1 MSSRVLRKLGLQTE
15 KDLIIPGDEASD
27 TEADFSSGGTK
38 KKLNLNRYDLLNQQS
53 HSESEVKE
61 DDDHETTGSLNASE
75 AGGAHNE
82 NKDAQKRKKKKKKKK
97 CSSSKAQNPRSSEDN
112 FEDEVERSVR
122 EVNQILGEPCKQ
134 ATASSESDI
143 FTSSNKVKLL
153 AVEAKFLNAN
163 NELKRMFGSRVVHA
177 ESNSKRKSRG
187 RAHVKQTI
195 LVTAKDTWPP
205 VGKPGI
211 SMKLVNK
218 TSFSSDG
225 SILHFAF
232 EHSVQYQQVQMK
244 FLEAVESL
252 NPDNIVA
259 ILNTNSYH
267 IDALLQLSELCRH
280 SEDFSMA
287 ADLVE
292 RALFCFESCFHPSF
306 NVTASNSLCRL
317 DYCKQEN
324 RGFFIALFKHTLSVG
339 NHACYRTALEL
350 CKVLLSL
357 DPETDPLAI
366 ILLIDF
372 YALRAQEYAWLIK
385 FYEEWEPDRNLS
397 QEYAWLIKFYEEW
410 EPDRNLSQLPNFKYS
425 LAVAHFQNNDVEKAH
440 TLLQEALLMFPMV
453 LLPLLEK
460 CAIQPDSR
468 VQTHAFFA
476 AHSPKTT
483 SNSLQQL
490 VSLYVERS
498 YHVWKESELLPW
510 LERNVLLVLDQ
521 VDKGAPCV
529 EEAKQKRQR
538 LYQATIPR
546 SILRHVVLSD
556 VKNVTAI
563 IPEDSR
569 SPIFSFDPLPPLDSV
584 NLYTRPST
592 NRISVIDNPHTLSIF
607 FRSFMPTFN
616 VAQEAAALPD
626 VIQPGIEAGG
636 GGNEGDVAGAGG
648 VASASVDLRRSVNSL
663 IDAMRDLLSNI
674 HMPDVQDDGDVED
687 EED

>member
-61 DDDHETTGSLNASE
+61 DDDHETTGSINASE
-75 AGGAHNE
+75 AGGE

-97 CSSSKAQNPRSSEDN
+97 CSSKAQNPRSSEDN

-134 ATASSESDI
+134 ATPASEPDV
-143 FTSSNKVKLL
+143 FTSSNKIKLL
-153 AVEAKFLNAN
+153 AVEPKFLNAN

-177 ESNSKRKSRG
+177 ETNSKRKSRG

-195 LVTAKDTWPP
+195 LVNIKDTWPP

-211 SMKLVNK
+211 SMKLLNK
-218 TSFSSDG
+218 TAFSSDG
-225 SILHFAF
+225 SILQFVF

-252 NPDNIVA
+252 NPDNIVM
-259 ILNTNSYH
+259 ILNSNSYH
-267 IDALLQLSELCRH
+267 VDALLQLSELCRH

-292 RALFCFESCFHPSF
+292 RALYCFESCFHPSF
-306 NVTASNSLCRL
+306 NMTSPNTLCRL

-350 CKVLLSL
+350 CKVILSL
-357 DPETDPLAI
+357 DPETDPLAV

-372 YALRAQEYAWLIK
+372 YALRAQEYDWLIR
-385 FYEEWEPDRNLS
+385 FYN
-397 QEYAWLIKFYEEW
+397 EW

-425 LAVAHFQNNDVEKAH
+425 MAIAHFQNNDPETAH
-440 TLLQEALLMFPMV
+440 VLLQEALIMFPMV

-468 VQTHAFFA
+468 VQNHPFFTGHA
-476 AHSPKTT
+476 PKTT
-483 SNSLQQL
+483 SPSLQQL

-521 VDKGAPCV
+521 VDKGLPCV

-563 IPEDSR
+563 IPEDTR
-569 SPIFSFDPLPPLDSV
+569 SPIFNFDPLPPLDSV
-584 NLYTRPST
+584 NLYTRPNTS
-592 NRISVIDNPHTLSIF
+592 RIGVIDNPHTLSIF

-616 VAQEAAALPD
+616 VNQAAQEAAVALPD
-626 VIQPGIEAGG
+626 VLQGGGAEGGAVEGAGG
-636 GGNEGDVAGAGG
+636 IGG

>member
-1 MSSRVLRKLGLQTE
+1 MSSRVMRKLGLLTDKE
-15 KDLIIPGDEASD
+15 LIIPGDEASD

-61 DDDHETTGSLNASE
+61 DDDHETTGSMNASE
-75 AGGAHNE
+75 VGGAYNE
-82 NKDAQKRKKKKKKKK
+82 GKDAQKRKKKKKKKK
-97 CSSSKAQNPRSSEDN
+97 CSSKAQNPRSSEDN

-134 ATASSESDI
+134 ASPSKPDTDI

-187 RAHVKQTI
+187 RAHVKQTT
-195 LVTAKDTWPP
+195 LVTPKDTWPP

-211 SMKLVNK
+211 SMKLLNK
-218 TSFSSDG
+218 TSYSPDG
-225 SILHFAF
+225 SLLHFAF

-267 IDALLQLSELCRH
+267 VDALLQLSELCRH

-292 RALFCFESCFHPSF
+292 RALYCFETCFHPSF
-306 NVTASNSLCRL
+306 NITSTNSLCRL

-350 CKVLLSL
+350 CKVILSL

-385 FYEEWEPDRNLS
+385 FYN
-397 QEYAWLIKFYEEW
+397 EW

-440 TLLQEALLMFPMV
+440 TLLQQALLMFPMV

-468 VQTHAFFA
+468 VQTHPFFA
-476 AHSPKTT
+476 GHTPRTT

-498 YHVWKESELLPW
+498 YHVWKESELMPW
-510 LERNVLLVLDQ
+510 LERNVLSVLDQ

-556 VKNVTAI
+556 VKNVSAI
-563 IPEDSR
+563 IPEDTR
-569 SPIFSFDPLPPLDSV
+569 SPIFSFDPLPPQDSM
-584 NLYTRPST
+584 NLYARPNTS
-592 NRISVIDNPHTLSIF
+592 RISLIENPHTLSIF
-607 FRSFMPTFN
+607 FRSIMPSFN
-616 VAQEAAALPD
+616 VNQEPGPALPD
-626 VIQPGIEAGG
+626 LLQPAIADGANEAGG
-636 GGNEGDVAGAGG
+636 VVA
-648 VASASVDLRRSVNSL
+648 ASVDLRRSVNSL

>member
-38 KKLNLNRYDLLNQQS
+38 KKLNINRYDLLNQQS

-61 DDDHETTGSLNASE
+61 DDDHETTGSVNASE
-75 AGGAHNE
+75 AGGE

-97 CSSSKAQNPRSSEDN
+97 CSSKAQNPRSSEDN

-134 ATASSESDI
+134 ATPASEPDV
-143 FTSSNKVKLL
+143 FTSSNKIKLL
-153 AVEAKFLNAN
+153 AVEPKFLNAN

-177 ESNSKRKSRG
+177 ETNSKRKSRG

-195 LVTAKDTWPP
+195 LVNVKDTWPP

-211 SMKLVNK
+211 SMKLLNK
-218 TSFSSDG
+218 TAFSSEG
-225 SILHFAF
+225 SILQFVF

-252 NPDNIVA
+252 NPDNIVM
-259 ILNTNSYH
+259 ILNSNSYH
-267 IDALLQLSELCRH
+267 VDALLQLSELCRH
-280 SEDFSMA
+280 SEDFTMA

-292 RALFCFESCFHPSF
+292 RALYCFESCFHPSF
-306 NVTASNSLCRL
+306 NFTSPNTLCRL

-357 DPETDPLAI
+357 DPETDPLAV

-372 YALRAQEYAWLIK
+372 YALRAQEYDWLIR
-385 FYEEWEPDRNLS
+385 FYN
-397 QEYAWLIKFYEEW
+397 EW

-425 LAVAHFQNNDVEKAH
+425 LPVAHFQNNDPETAH
-440 TLLQEALLMFPMV
+440 ALLQEALIMFPMV

-468 VQTHAFFA
+468 VQNHPFFT

-483 SNSLQQL
+483 SPSLQQL

-510 LERNVLLVLDQ
+510 LESNVLLVLDQ
-521 VDKGAPCV
+521 VDKGLPCI

-563 IPEDSR
+563 IPEDTR
-569 SPIFSFDPLPPLDSV
+569 SPIFNFDPLPPLDSV
-584 NLYTRPST
+584 NLYSRPNTS
-592 NRISVIDNPHTLSIF
+592 RIGVIDNPHTLSIF

-616 VAQEAAALPD
+616 VNQAAQEAAVALPD
-626 VIQPGIEAGG
+626 VLQGG
-636 GGNEGDVAGAGG
+636 GADGGAAEGGGVGG

>member
-1 MSSRVLRKLGLQTE
+1 MRK
-15 KDLIIPGDEASD
+15 
-27 TEADFSSGGTK
+27 
-38 KKLNLNRYDLLNQQS
+38 
-53 HSESEVKE
+53 KE
-61 DDDHETTGSLNASE
+61 
-75 AGGAHNE
+75 
-82 NKDAQKRKKKKKKKK
+82 KKKKKKKK
-97 CSSSKAQNPRSSEDN
+97 CSSKAQNPRSSEDN

-134 ATASSESDI
+134 ATPASEPDV
-143 FTSSNKVKLL
+143 FTSSNKIKLL
-153 AVEAKFLNAN
+153 AVEPKFLNAN

-177 ESNSKRKSRG
+177 ETNSKRKSRG

-195 LVTAKDTWPP
+195 LVNIKDTWPP

-211 SMKLVNK
+211 SMKLLNK
-218 TSFSSDG
+218 TAFSSDG
-225 SILHFAF
+225 SILQFVF

-252 NPDNIVA
+252 NPDNIVM
-259 ILNTNSYH
+259 ILNSNSYH
-267 IDALLQLSELCRH
+267 VDALLQLSELCRH

-292 RALFCFESCFHPSF
+292 RALYCFESCFHPSF
-306 NVTASNSLCRL
+306 NMTSPNTLCRL

-350 CKVLLSL
+350 CKVILSL
-357 DPETDPLAI
+357 DPETDPLAV

-372 YALRAQEYAWLIK
+372 YALRAQEYDWLIR
-385 FYEEWEPDRNLS
+385 FYN
-397 QEYAWLIKFYEEW
+397 EW

-425 LAVAHFQNNDVEKAH
+425 MAIAHFQNNDPETAH
-440 TLLQEALLMFPMV
+440 LLLQEALIMFPMV

-468 VQTHAFFA
+468 VQNHPFFTGHA
-476 AHSPKTT
+476 PKTT
-483 SNSLQQL
+483 SPSLQQL

-521 VDKGAPCV
+521 VDKGLPCV

-563 IPEDSR
+563 IPEDTR
-569 SPIFSFDPLPPLDSV
+569 SPIFNFDPLPPLDSV
-584 NLYTRPST
+584 NLYTRPNTS
-592 NRISVIDNPHTLSIF
+592 RIGVIDNPHTLSIF

-616 VAQEAAALPD
+616 VNQAAQEAAVALPD
-626 VIQPGIEAGG
+626 VLQGGGAEGGAVEGAGG
-636 GGNEGDVAGAGG
+636 IGG

>member
-38 KKLNLNRYDLLNQQS
+38 KKLNLNRSYLLNQQS

-61 DDDHETTGSLNASE
+61 DDDHETTGSINASE
-75 AGGAHNE
+75 AGGE

-97 CSSSKAQNPRSSEDN
+97 CSSKAQNPRSSEDN

-134 ATASSESDI
+134 ATPASEPDV
-143 FTSSNKVKLL
+143 FTSSNKIKLL
-153 AVEAKFLNAN
+153 AVEPKFLNAN

-177 ESNSKRKSRG
+177 ETNSKRKSRG

-195 LVTAKDTWPP
+195 LVNIKDTWPP

-211 SMKLVNK
+211 SMKLLNK
-218 TSFSSDG
+218 TAFSSDG
-225 SILHFAF
+225 SILQFVF

-252 NPDNIVA
+252 NPDNIVM
-259 ILNTNSYH
+259 ILNSNSYH
-267 IDALLQLSELCRH
+267 VDALLQLSELCRH

-292 RALFCFESCFHPSF
+292 RALYCFESCFHPSF
-306 NVTASNSLCRL
+306 NMTSPNTLCRL

-350 CKVLLSL
+350 CKVILSL
-357 DPETDPLAI
+357 DPETDPLAV

-372 YALRAQEYAWLIK
+372 YALRAQEYDWLIR
-385 FYEEWEPDRNLS
+385 FYN
-397 QEYAWLIKFYEEW
+397 EW

-425 LAVAHFQNNDVEKAH
+425 MAIAHFQNNDPETAH
-440 TLLQEALLMFPMV
+440 VLLQEALIMFPMV

-468 VQTHAFFA
+468 VQNHPFFTGHA
-476 AHSPKTT
+476 PKTT
-483 SNSLQQL
+483 SPSLQQL

-521 VDKGAPCV
+521 VDKGLPCV

-563 IPEDSR
+563 IPEDTR
-569 SPIFSFDPLPPLDSV
+569 SPIFNFDPLPPLDSV
-584 NLYTRPST
+584 NLYTRPNTS
-592 NRISVIDNPHTLSIF
+592 RIGVIDNPHTLSIF

-616 VAQEAAALPD
+616 VNQAAQEAAVALPD
-626 VIQPGIEAGG
+626 VLQGGGAEGGAVEGAGG
-636 GGNEGDVAGAGG
+636 IGG

>member
-61 DDDHETTGSLNASE
+61 DDDHETTGSINASE
-75 AGGAHNE
+75 AGGE

-97 CSSSKAQNPRSSEDN
+97 CSSKAQNPRSSEDN

-134 ATASSESDI
+134 ATPASEPDV
-143 FTSSNKVKLL
+143 FTSSNKIKLL
-153 AVEAKFLNAN
+153 AVEPKFLNAN

-177 ESNSKRKSRG
+177 ETNSKRKSRG

-195 LVTAKDTWPP
+195 LVNIKDTWPP

-211 SMKLVNK
+211 SMKLLNK
-218 TSFSSDG
+218 TAFSSDG
-225 SILHFAF
+225 SILQFVF

-252 NPDNIVA
+252 NPDNIVM
-259 ILNTNSYH
+259 ILNSNSYH
-267 IDALLQLSELCRH
+267 VDALLQLSELCRH

-292 RALFCFESCFHPSF
+292 RALYCFESCFHPSF
-306 NVTASNSLCRL
+306 NMTSPNTLCRL

-350 CKVLLSL
+350 CKVILSL
-357 DPETDPLAI
+357 DPETDPLAV

-372 YALRAQEYAWLIK
+372 YALRAQEYDWLIR
-385 FYEEWEPDRNLS
+385 FYN
-397 QEYAWLIKFYEEW
+397 EW

-425 LAVAHFQNNDVEKAH
+425 MAIAHFQNNDPETAH
-440 TLLQEALLMFPMV
+440 LLLQEALIMFPMV

-468 VQTHAFFA
+468 VQNHPFFTGHA
-476 AHSPKTT
+476 PKTT
-483 SNSLQQL
+483 SPSLQQL

-521 VDKGAPCV
+521 VDKGLPCV

-563 IPEDSR
+563 IPEDTR
-569 SPIFSFDPLPPLDSV
+569 SPIFNFDPLPPLDSV
-584 NLYTRPST
+584 NLYTRPNTS
-592 NRISVIDNPHTLSIF
+592 RIGVIDNPHTLSIF

-616 VAQEAAALPD
+616 VNQAAQEAAVALPD
-626 VIQPGIEAGG
+626 VLQGGGAEGGAVEGAGG
-636 GGNEGDVAGAGG
+636 IGG